1 MFAPPRG
8 VARPTR
14 RASMPFLTCGPYAAR
29 AALPIVVLSLTLSHA
44 DPCRAQG
51 SPPADPQRLDPLS
64 VTATRGLKPAAE
76 LLADVTVIGRDEI
89 ARSGVQ
95 SLAELLQRQPGTEIV
110 QNGGP
115 ASVSGVF
122 LRGANTQ
129 QTLVLVD
136 GIRLASS
143 TTGATTLA
151 AIPLDQVERIEIL
164 RGPASS
170 LYGADAIGGVIQVFT
185 RRGSQDLAVT
195 ASAGYGT
202 YSTWTATGGISGSAG
217 PLRLSVQAGGTS
229 SAGYNAFVDPSGFL
243 YNGDRD
249 GYASSNVSAY
259 AALPWAD
266 GQELSAQ
273 YFRNRLN
280 AQYDGGP
287 GSDDRT
293 ITTVETWLVASRN
306 RLASFWVS
314 QLSAGTGTDDS
325 VSQTGFGDFPF
336 RTTQRQYT
344 WQNEFTLPLGLLTA
358 GLERR
363 EERVETNDSFAV
375 TARNTNSA
383 FGIYQVRVADLSV
396 QANLRRDDSSQY
408 GGKTTGAVAVGYQ
421 FAPSFRMTAGG
432 STGFKPPTF
441 NDLYFPNFSDP
452 TLQPETSRNVEI
464 GAYLYGTALGGTWE
478 ARAIAFRNK
487 VSELIV
493 LQCDAAFNCLP
504 QNVARARLEGVTLGF
519 NARFGATTIAA
530 SLDFSNPEDEAT
542 GLLLPRRAR
551 QHGALTV
558 GHAIGPVQLGAE
570 VVASSYRYDNVANTR
585 RLAGY
590 GILNLT
596 AEWEIAKEWTAFAR
610 ANNVFDRDYQL
621 AADFSTG
628 GATVFAGLRWRP

>member
-1 MFAPPRG
+1 MSHPSCCPA
-8 VARPTR
+8 
-14 RASMPFLTCGPYAAR
+14 AAR
-29 AALPIVVLSLTLSHA
+29 AAMPFVLASVAIACSDSGL
-44 DPCRAQG
+44 AQG
-51 SPPADPQRLDPLS
+51 TSPPDPQRLDPLS
-64 VTATRGLKPAAE
+64 VTATRGLKPAPE

-95 SLAELLQRQPGTEIV
+95 SLAELLQRQPGSEIV

-115 ASVSGVF
+115 GSVSGVF

-136 GIRLASS
+136 GVRLASA

-185 RRGSQDLAVT
+185 RRGSQDFSAN

-202 YSTWTATGGISGSAG
+202 YSTSTVTGGVSGSAG
-217 PLRLSVQAGGTS
+217 PLRLSVQAGGTN
-229 SAGYNAFVDPSGFL
+229 SAGFNAVVNPSNFL
-243 YNGDRD
+243 YNDDRD
-249 GYASSNVSAY
+249 GYRSKNVSAY

-266 GQELSAQ
+266 GQELTAQ
-273 YFRNRLN
+273 YFWNWLN

-287 GSDDRT
+287 GADDRT
-293 ITTVETWLVASRN
+293 ITTVDTWLVASRN

-314 QLSAGTGTDDS
+314 QLSTGTGTDDS

-336 RTTQRQYT
+336 KTTQRQYT
-344 WQNEFTLPLGLLTA
+344 WQNELTLPLGLLTA

-363 EERVETNDSFAV
+363 EERVATNEDFAV
-375 TARNTNSA
+375 TARNTNSV
-383 FGIYQVRVADLSV
+383 FGIYQLRYKDASL
-396 QANLRRDDSSQY
+396 QANLRHDDSSQY
-408 GGKTTGAVAVGYQ
+408 GGKTTGAAAIGYQ

-452 TLQPETSRNVEI
+452 TLRPETSHNAEI
-464 GAYLYGTALGGTWE
+464 GAYLYGAALGGTWE
-478 ARAIAFRNK
+478 ARAIAYRNK
-487 VSELIV
+487 VSQLIV
-493 LQCDAAFNCLP
+493 LQCDEHFNCLP
-504 QNVARARLEGVTLGF
+504 QNVASALLVGVTLGLDV
-519 NARFGATTIAA
+519 RFGATTIAA
-530 SLDFSNPEDEAT
+530 SLDLSNPEDQTT
-542 GLLLPRRAR
+542 GLVLPRRAR
-551 QHGALTV
+551 QHGAVTLGHTIGTV
-558 GHAIGPVQLGAE
+558 RLGVE
-570 VVASSYRYDNVANTR
+570 VVASSYRYDNITNTR

-596 AEWEIAKEWTAFAR
+596 AEWEMAKGWTVFAR
-610 ANNVFDRDYQL
+610 ANNVFDQDYQL